1 MKGLSAA
8 IKVGLVVLL
17 VTAVGYGTYKSVSES
32 NSGSGGPQYYALFT
46 DASGLADK
54 ARVVI
59 AGLTM
64 GEIASARLEGR
75 LARVTVRLREGTVV
89 YQNASISKKSSSLLG
104 EYYLEI
110 DPGAPEVVDQT
121 GKLVPNTVL
130 PDGSQI
136 KTVHEPKSI
145 GDLTNDIARV
155 LPRVDEVLVEI
166 RGLAAD
172 ARKVLNTSIANIA
185 RNIDKLVEEDAK
197 VVDSILKRI
206 DRIAEDIEGIT
217 GTSGD
222 EVKRILA
229 SVERSAYELE
239 DLLKTTKGEIQLTGK
254 ELRDRLERI
263 DRSISALEETLE
275 GTASIANK
283 IDDNQGTLGRLVNDP
298 AIADNIE
305 QVTEDVKGFTSGLFS
320 LQTLIGIRS
329 EANLFAK
336 LTRETV
342 WIELHTKND
351 KYYLLE
357 IVSDTRGSIEQ
368 TYEVDPASGQLVR
381 HQTIEPYG
389 LRFSFMLAKRLGW
402 ATFRVGVKE
411 STGGAG
417 FDADFFGG
425 KGRLSLDV
433 FDFQF
438 DKYPRM
444 RITTAW
450 NFYRYLYI
458 YAGVDDVLNKFQ
470 EIPVTGDNVS
480 GGSPSLYPFGRDVFI
495 GAGIRFS
502 DEDLRTLLFIGGG
515 ALAAM
520 ASGD

>member
-8 IKVGLVVLL
+8 IKVGLVVIL
-17 VTAVGYGTYKSVSES
+17 VVAIGYGTFKSVSERA
-32 NSGSGGPQYYALFT
+32 SGSSGPTYWARFK

-64 GEIASARLEGR
+64 GEIANARLDGR
-75 LARVTVRLREGTVV
+75 LARVTVRIREGTPIYVT
-89 YQNASISKKSSSLLG
+89 ATISKKSSSLLG
-104 EYYLEI
+104 EFYLEI
-110 DPGAPEVVDQT
+110 DPGTPEIPDPN
-121 GKLVPNTVL
+121 GKLVPNELL
-130 PDGSQI
+130 PDGGQI
-136 KTVHEPKSI
+136 KVVIEPTSI
-145 GDLTNDIARV
+145 GDLTQEIARV
-155 LPRVDEVLVEI
+155 LPRVDEVLVEV
-166 RGLAAD
+166 RGLASD
-172 ARKVLNTSIANIA
+172 ARRVLNTHINNIA
-185 RNIDKLVEEDAK
+185 RNIDRLVEEDAK
-197 VVDSILKRI
+197 LVDSILQRI
-206 DRIAEDIEGIT
+206 DRIAEDVEDIT
-217 GTSGD
+217 GSSGD

-254 ELRDRLERI
+254 ELRDRLQRI
-263 DRSISALEETLE
+263 DRSIAALEDTLE
-275 GTASIANK
+275 GTADIANK
-283 IDDNQGTLGRLVNDP
+283 INNNEGTIGRLVNDP

-320 LQTLIGIRS
+320 LQTLVGIRS

-342 WIELHTKND
+342 WVELHSKND
-351 KYYLLE
+351 KYYLFE
-357 IVSDTRGSIEQ
+357 IVSDTRGSLSQ
-368 TYEVDPASGQLVR
+368 TYAVDSASGQLVR
-381 HQTIEPYG
+381 TQVIEPYG
-389 LRFSFMLAKRLGW
+389 IRFSFMLAKRLGW

-411 STGGAG
+411 STGGVG
-417 FDADFFGG
+417 FDADFWKGR
-425 KGRLSLDV
+425 GRLSLDV

-458 YAGVDDVLNKFQ
+458 YAGVDDVLNKYQ
-470 EIPVTGDNVS
+470 EIPVVGDNVS
-480 GGSPSLYPFGRDVFI
+480 GGSPDLFPFGRDVFL

-502 DEDLRTLLFIGGG
+502 DEDLKTLLFIGGG
-515 ALAAM
+515 AIAAM
-520 ASGD
+520 ASD